1 MILGKIA
8 FCTPQVFALKKNS
21 FVLNRVNIT
30 FLFFS
35 DLFHVKP
42 VKSSW
47 PINQSNQLCHW
58 LLGNG
63 RLNPLHLTPS
73 IWHSHPSFWRFHLWM
88 IQNPLCWESNKAFSK
103 HLFPPQINSKWKLIS
118 ILLLLFG
125 VALANM
131 YTIICKAHFAPQFMK
146 FPPPFWIDIP
156 RANVLRFSAGENA
169 KEICV
174 CYTTVFAFAFWKKAS
189 IK

>member
-1 MILGKIA
+1 M
-8 FCTPQVFALKKNS
+8 VRY
-21 FVLNRVNIT
+21 FVLYCNLAPTLRFYKIILNGRGHVFCVCFDFSRPFFSLLLFHNPAVHNHNPKILEWKRVNIT
-30 FLFFS
+30 FLFFT
-35 DLFHVKP
+35 DFFHVKP

-103 HLFPPQINSKWKLIS
+103 QLFPPQINSKWKLIS

-125 VALANM
+125 VALAHM
-131 YTIICKAHFAPQFMK
+131 YTIICIALHAPQF
-146 FPPPFWIDIP
+146 
-156 RANVLRFSAGENA
+156 
-169 KEICV
+169 
-174 CYTTVFAFAFWKKAS
+174 T
-189 IK
+189 